1 MIDLESV
8 QVNHRRSCRHRIA
21 AGYAGLDE
29 DQQEHGVSAKFVDIV
44 PDGRLAFARQ
54 FFADTTDS
62 EIEKSGDQGN

>member
-1 MIDLESV
+1 MNVDLKQSHDRHD
-8 QVNHRRSCRHRIA
+8 QRSDYVH
-21 AGYAGLDE
+21 DE

-54 FFADTTDS
+54 FFADTADS